1 MIPVRISD
9 ITKKQE
15 GSAVN
20 TRIVG
25 LVAAMLLAGPLTAQA
40 TMVSWKFGGV
50 LTQVSGTAEEIAGLT
65 TGKRFSVVVNFDTD
79 TPISNPMGC
88 ADGGVGRRCNF
99 FGSPAQS
106 FTDLKLDSLFFP
118 EFYTEPAFA
127 SIIVRNNAPTPV
139 TGVIVD
145 GYSFGGE
152 SRGGDEG
159 QRISLILRGPED
171 LGVVT
176 NARVLPPLPPSGMLS
191 WGTREFGICVG
202 GMNSDGTI
210 ADCRLADIIGLI
222 DRVSAVPEPGSLAL
236 LGLGLAGLGL
246 SRRRRAA

>member
-1 MIPVRISD
+1 
-9 ITKKQE
+9 
-15 GSAVN
+15 VN

-25 LVAAMLLAGPLTAQA
+25 LVAAALLAGPLTAQA

-50 LTQVSGTAEEIAGLT
+50 LTEVSGTAEEIAGLT
-65 TGKRFSVVVNFDTD
+65 AGKRFSVVVNFDTD
-79 TPISNPMGC
+79 TPVSNPMGC
-88 ADGGVGRRCNF
+88 ADGGVGRRCNY

-106 FTDLKLDSLFFP
+106 FTDLKLGGLSFA

-202 GMNSDGTI
+202 GLDGAGAI
-210 ADCRLADIIGLI
+210 ADCGLADIIGLI